1 MKNEDYVTEWLKRA
15 RSNLERAKVGRASDA
30 IMYEDLCFDC
40 QQAAE
45 KAIKA
50 LLISRNKKSP
60 PIHSIAGLLEIAE
73 DDGIDVPGPV
83 REAVILTDYAVK
95 TRYPGEGEPVTQE
108 EYEESLALAL
118 AVYEWGCEGIERGE
132 S

>member
-1 MKNEDYVTEWLKRA
+1 MKNEDYVSERLRRA
-15 RSNLERAKVGRASDA
+15 RSNLERAKVGKVNDA

-50 LLISRNKKSP
+50 LLISLNKKFP
-60 PIHSIAGLLEIAE
+60 PIHSIAGLLEIVA
-73 DDGIDVPGPV
+73 DARINVP
-83 REAVILTDYAVK
+83 RSIQEAVILTDYAVK
-95 TRYPGEGEPVTQE
+95 TRYPGEGEPVSKE
-108 EYEESLALAL
+108 EYRESVNLAV
-118 AVYEWGCEGIERGE
+118 AVYEWVCKIIEGED